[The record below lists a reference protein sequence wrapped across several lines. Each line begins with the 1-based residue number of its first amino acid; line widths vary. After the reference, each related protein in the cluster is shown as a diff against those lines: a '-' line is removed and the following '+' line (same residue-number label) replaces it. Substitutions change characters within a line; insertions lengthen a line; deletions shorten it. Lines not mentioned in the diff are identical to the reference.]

1 MVPRLRVTV
10 GEAFQM
16 VLKRLIAFGD
26 PLLVGVVHR
35 DFLLEDEYE
44 VIYMAV
50 TEVDEYE
57 GICELNDD
65 GLAPSRFRTHQTV
78 PACFIESR
86 DSISVGQQPFCNASM
101 LLSTTVARYSGS
113 RRVRQLG
120 R

>member
-10 GEAFQM
+10 GEAVQM

-65 GLAPSRFRTHQTV
+65 GLAPSRLRTHQNRTSLLYRIEGFHFGRPATV
-78 PACFIESR
+78 
-86 DSISVGQQPFCNASM
+86 
-101 LLSTTVARYSGS
+101 L
-113 RRVRQLG
+113 
-120 R
+120 